1 MVPPQSLAEAASMW
15 QCWDQRCRRVGDI
28 HLWNKAGDSIS
39 VPRTRGFIWG
49 IHMLDPPDGPCS
61 LVWGE
66 SQRWDISPDLLHLLG
81 ALSAFYFPA
90 SSLRTRCILIVFLPP
105 GSECWDHSRH
115 RRLILEVSGQALL
128 FSFKVYRNNCSEG
141 AFIYVST
148 VIGFSNAMS
157 QPPQPSERL

>member
-1 MVPPQSLAEAASMW
+1 
-15 QCWDQRCRRVGDI
+15 
-28 HLWNKAGDSIS
+28 
-39 VPRTRGFIWG
+39 
-49 IHMLDPPDGPCS
+49 MLRLMS
-61 LVWGE
+61 
-66 SQRWDISPDLLHLLG
+66 

-90 SSLRTRCILIVFLPP
+90 SSFRTRCILIVFLPP

-141 AFIYVST
+141 AFIHVSA

-157 QPPQPSERL
+157 QPPQPSESL